1 MKTSLLTILMYIDC
15 YYLVLFLESKYM
27 MTSIMIIR
35 HFRLQVVSMLSC
47 WKSTK
52 YKFSKSVNTIYMLI
66 NNNITHLLK
75 IFTAC
80 MQTQMT
86 IHKLKSSFDN
96 ICNKIFSIKNE
107 SIKSMDILYFSIS
120 KFLIRLFLFLLFLDM
135 FDNSRY
141 YN

>member
-35 HFRLQVVSMLSC
+35 HSRLQVGSMLSC

-66 NNNITHLLK
+66 NNNITYLSK
-75 IFTAC
+75 ISTVC
-80 MQTQMT
+80 IQIQMT

-107 SIKSMDILYFSIS
+107 SIKSMGILYFSIS
-120 KFLIRLFLFLLFLDM
+120 KFLIRLFFIFY
-135 FDNSRY
+135 FF
-141 YN
+141 

>member
-1 MKTSLLTILMYIDC
+1 MKTSHLTILMYIDC

-35 HFRLQVVSMLSC
+35 HSRLLVGSMLSC

-66 NNNITHLLK
+66 NNNITHLSK

-80 MQTQMT
+80 MQIQMT
-86 IHKLKSSFDN
+86 THKLKSSFDN
-96 ICNKIFSIKNE
+96 NCNKIFSIKNE
-107 SIKSMDILYFSIS
+107 SIKSMGILYFSIS
-120 KFLIRLFLFLLFLDM
+120 KFLILLFLLLF
-135 FDNSRY
+135 F
-141 YN
+141 